1 MVKKAPVPDREQFA
15 PARSSRR
22 ALAVIGALL
31 LACALPAAAQSYP
44 VKPVRIICAFPVG
57 GIADLYARIIGARLT
72 EAWSQPIV
80 VENRTGAGGT
90 IAAENVA
97 KSPPDGYTLVMGS
110 VGTHAVNVSL
120 FSKLPYDPVRDFAAI
135 ALVLEAEGLL
145 VVHPSVPAQNISE
158 LIVLAKA
165 TPGALSFASAGIG
178 TASHL
183 AGELFKS
190 MAKVEMTHVP
200 YKGNVPAI
208 TDLLA
213 GQTSLLFATM
223 PTVLPHAKAGKL
235 RALATIGS
243 SRAAA
248 TPDLPTV
255 AEALPGFEVNNWIGL
270 LAPAGTPA
278 DIVRRWNA
286 EVMRIMQSPDIQA
299 RLLGE
304 GARSVPNTPEQFGA
318 FVKAEIAKWAPVV
331 KASGAR
337 VD

>member
-1 MVKKAPVPDREQFA
+1 MIKQAIA
-15 PARSSRR
+15 
-22 ALAVIGALL
+22 ALL
-31 LACALPAAAQSYP
+31 LACTLPAAAQPYP
-44 VKPVRIICAFPVG
+44 AKPVRILCAFPVG
-57 GIADLYARIIGARLT
+57 GIADLYARIIGARLG
-72 EAWSQPIV
+72 EAWGQPIV

-90 IAAENVA
+90 IAAEAVA

-120 FSKLPYDPVRDFAAI
+120 FSKLPYDPVKDFAAI

-145 VVHPSVPAQNISE
+145 VVHPSVPAQNIAE
-158 LIVLAKA
+158 LITLAKA
-165 TPGALSFASAGIG
+165 KPGALSFASAGMG

-213 GQTSLLFATM
+213 GQTALLFATM

-243 SRAAA
+243 SRAVA
-248 TPDLPTV
+248 TPELPTV
-255 AEALPGFEVNNWIGL
+255 GEALPGFEVNNWIGL
-270 LAPAGTPA
+270 FAPAGTPSE
-278 DIVRRWNA
+278 IVRRWNA
-286 EVMRIMQSPDIQA
+286 EVTRIMQSPDIQA
-299 RLLGE
+299 RLPNE
-304 GARSVPNTPEQFGA
+304 GARFPPHTPEQFSA
-318 FVKAEIAKWAPVV
+318 FVKAEIEKWAPVV

>member
-1 MVKKAPVPDREQFA
+1 MIILGRLA
-15 PARSSRR
+15 
-22 ALAVIGALL
+22 ALSFVLGA
-31 LACALPAAAQSYP
+31 ALCIWTPPAAAQAYP
-44 VKPVRIICAFPVG
+44 SKTIRIICAFPVG
-57 GIADLYARIIGARLT
+57 GIADLYARIVGQRVA
-72 EAWSQPIV
+72 ESWGQPVV
-80 VENRTGAGGT
+80 VENRAGAGGT
-90 IAAENVA
+90 IAAETVA
-97 KSPPDGYTLVMGS
+97 KSPPDGYTLVMGA

-120 FSKLPYDPVRDFAAI
+120 FAKLPYDPVKDFAAV

-145 VVHPSVPAQNISE
+145 VVHPSVPASNVAE
-158 LIVLAKA
+158 LIALVRAK
-165 TPGALSFASAGIG
+165 PGALSFASAGMG

-183 AGELFKS
+183 AGELFKT
-190 MAKVEMTHVP
+190 MAKIEMTHVP

-223 PTVLPHAKAGKL
+223 PTVLPHARAGKL

-248 TPDLPTV
+248 TPELPTV
-255 AEALPGFEVNNWIGL
+255 GEALAGFEVNNWIGL
-270 LAPAGTPA
+270 FAPAGTPA
-278 DIVRRWNA
+278 EIVQRWNA
-286 EVMRIMQSPDIQA
+286 EIMRTMRSPDIQA
-299 RLLGE
+299 RLPSE
-304 GARSVPNTPEQFGA
+304 GARFVPNTPEQFGS

>member
-1 MVKKAPVPDREQFA
+1 MSIVGRIAAAAV
-15 PARSSRR
+15 SVVLV
-22 ALAVIGALL
+22 ALSQV
-31 LACALPAAAQSYP
+31 AAAQPYP
-44 VKPVRIICAFPVG
+44 AKPIRIVVPFPAG
-57 GIADLYARIIGARLT
+57 GIADVYARLIGMRAA
-72 EAWSQPIV
+72 ESWGQPMV
-80 VENRTGAGGT
+80 VENRTGAGGN
-90 IAAENVA
+90 IGADAVA
-97 KSPPDGYTLVMGS
+97 KSAPDGYTLVMSALGP
-110 VGTHAVNVSL
+110 HAVNVSL
-120 FSKLPYDPVRDFAAI
+120 FSKMPYDPVRDFSPI

-145 VVHPSVPAQNISE
+145 VVHPAIPVASVAD
-158 LIVLAKA
+158 LIAHA
-165 TPGALSFASAGIG
+165 RSNPGKLTFASAGMG

-183 AGELFKS
+183 AGVLFNS

-235 RALATIGS
+235 RALATIGA

-248 TPDLPTV
+248 APDLPTI
-255 AEALPGFEVNNWIGL
+255 AETLPGFEVNNWIGL
-270 LAPAGTPA
+270 FAPAGTPP
-278 DIVRRWNA
+278 DIVRRWNG

-299 RLLGE
+299 RLPNE
-304 GARSVPNTPEQFGA
+304 GARFSPNTPEQFGA
-318 FVKAEIAKWAPVV
+318 FVKSEIAKWAPVV